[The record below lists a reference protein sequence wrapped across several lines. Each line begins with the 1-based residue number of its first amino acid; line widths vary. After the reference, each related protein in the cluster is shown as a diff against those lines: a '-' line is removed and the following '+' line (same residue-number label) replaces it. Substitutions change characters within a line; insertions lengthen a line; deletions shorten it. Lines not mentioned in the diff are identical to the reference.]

1 MLLRRPHLGLDLALP
16 EDGAPGLVV
25 MDLPP
30 QSPLAGRVPVGA
42 RLLAI
47 DGRPTDDLDGVRDLV
62 RRLPVGHVC
71 TLELGSV
78 GWRAPLRAQAG
89 ARRSEGERRFRDSLS
104 LELTLEALP
113 TEPMPHGRVE
123 LGEVDCGD
131 YALRSIWTFPEE
143 GPGPFPLIWLQ
154 PSANWLS
161 EEHVQELWHP
171 TLKLVQALT
180 RLGHATLRVD
190 RSGLGD
196 SGGPPCIDTD
206 LETELGWC
214 RAAHAHLLAHPA
226 VDRDRV
232 YLFGRSLGGTLVQLL
247 AHELRPAAAA
257 VWGATSLDWHE
268 AMMASVRRQRML
280 TGMKEPALSRFLALR
295 RRLSE
300 AVLLRGELPRDVLA
314 REPELRVAGGD
325 FEGGRAH
332 GRLARFF
339 QQLQAR
345 DVAAECAR
353 YEGPLLVMRGELDWI
368 TREED
373 AASVVAAARRPTFRS
388 FAGIDHLM
396 HRRDELAEAVA
407 HTFGGDFDPVGAE
420 AMVAFFA
427 SLRSRPVA

>member
-1 MLLRRPHLGLDLALP
+1 MPLVRRPHLGLDLALP
-16 EDGAPGLVV
+16 EDGRPGLVV

-30 QSPLAGRVPVGA
+30 GSPLRGRVLVGA

-47 DGRPTDDLDGVRDLV
+47 DGHPTNDLDGVRDLV

-71 TLELGSV
+71 TIELDCGGLEQ
-78 GWRAPLRAQAG
+78 P
-89 ARRSEGERRFRDSLS
+89 
-104 LELTLEALP
+104 LEALP

-131 YALRSIWTFPEE
+131 YALRSIWTFPE
-143 GPGPFPLIWLQ
+143 GPGPFPVIWLQ

-171 TLKLVQALT
+171 TLRLVQALT

-196 SGGPPCIDTD
+196 SQGPPCIDTD
-206 LETELGWC
+206 LETELAWC
-214 RAAHAHLLAHPA
+214 RTAHAHLLAHPA
-226 VDRDRV
+226 IDRRRW

-247 AHELRPAAAA
+247 AHELEPTAAA

-280 TGMKEPALSRFLALR
+280 AGMRESALSRFLALR

-314 REPELRVAGGD
+314 REPELHAAGSD

-332 GRLARFF
+332 GRVARFF

-345 DVAAECAR
+345 DVAACCAR

-388 FAGIDHLM
+388 FTGIDHLM
-396 HRRDELAEAVA
+396 HRRDRLEEAVA
-407 HTFGGDFDPVGAE
+407 HTFGGDFDPSGAE

-427 SLRSRPVA
+427 QTTARLRGSGNTPP